1 MKSFAVIALAKF
13 NIAFTLTHN
22 SKIIRQYRPATNEE
36 QQLKRVAA
44 ICGDDFVQ
52 HALRID
58 WNMMIC
64 IFLAGWRHL
73 NLHVLKM
80 I

>member
-1 MKSFAVIALAKF
+1 M
-13 NIAFTLTHN
+13 
-22 SKIIRQYRPATNEE
+22 IRQYRPAMNEE

-58 WNMMIC
+58 WKHDDLHLSGWEMC
-64 IFLAGWRHL
+64 IRDSYSSLRQT
-73 NLHVLKM
+73 
-80 I
+80 